1 MTRRGITMV
10 ASGVLAAVLAIVGL
24 AMPVPYVLLKPG
36 PTFNTLGEFGNTPLI
51 AISGHAQYP
60 TGGHLD
66 LTTVSVI
73 GGEGARVSLLDALR
87 GWLDGTTAVVPEEL
101 IFPPDTKPGD
111 VQQQNADDMRESQD
125 HARVAALRYLNIP
138 VATELVVSSTIPDGP
153 AAKAGLQTGDVIL
166 AIDGEKVTGAQQ
178 LRGLIGRHAIGDS
191 VAVTFS
197 RSGTKSTLRVTTI
210 QSPDKPL
217 RPIIGI
223 TPVERPNLPFEVT
236 IGLKD
241 VGGPSAGLMFALGIV
256 DKLTPDELNN
266 GAYVA
271 GTGTID
277 DEGKVG
283 PIGGIQ
289 QKIAAARAR
298 GATIFLTPAEDCAD
312 AAAAR
317 PKGLRLVKVTTLADA
332 VSSLQKLASHQP
344 VAECTRS

>member
-1 MTRRGITMV
+1 MV

-24 AMPVPYVLLKPG
+24 ALPVPYVLLKPG

-51 AISGHAQYP
+51 SISGHAQYP

-66 LTTVSVI
+66 MTTVSVI
-73 GGEGARVSLLDALR
+73 GGQDARVSLLDALR
-87 GWLDGTTAVVPEEL
+87 GWLDGSTAVVPEEL
-101 IFPPDTKPGD
+101 IFPPDTKPD
-111 VQQQNADDMRESQD
+111 QVQQQNADDMRESQD

-138 VATELVVSSTIPDGP
+138 VTTELVVASTIADGP
-153 AAKAGLQTGDVIL
+153 AAKAGLQSGDVIV
-166 AIDGEKVTGAQQ
+166 AVDGEKVTSAQQ
-178 LRGLIGRHAIGDS
+178 LRGIIGRHAVGDS
-191 VAVTFS
+191 VAVTYT
-197 RSGTKSTLRVTTI
+197 RVGKSSTVKVGTI
-210 QSPDKPL
+210 QSPDKPP

-223 TPVERPNLPFEVT
+223 TPGERPNLPFEVT

-277 DEGKVG
+277 DDGTVG
-283 PIGGIQ
+283 PIGGVQ

-298 GATIFLTPAEDCAD
+298 GATVFLTPAQDCAE

-332 VSSLQKLASHQP
+332 VSSLQKLATHQP
-344 VAECTRS
+344 VPECTR